1 MTSNFETTI
10 QTAIETGVLAGASV
24 MAATKA
30 QGLVYS
36 KSFGHRSLEKG
47 ADSETLQTD
56 DIMALASG
64 SKLITSI
71 AALQVVERGLVS
83 VDDDLGEILPELGA
97 LQVLREVDGEVV
109 LEEREKKI
117 TLRHLLSHS
126 SGLTYGFTSPLV
138 QKYNISQ
145 GLPPFQPFKTV
156 TESFSD
162 PLVAQP
168 GTTWKYSA
176 GIEWAGYLVTRLT
189 GQSLEQYTQHNIA
202 SPLGIQDL
210 TYFPHKNPN
219 IDETK
224 LVSMTRRDPSIPNG
238 NGKVIPDTEP
248 HLLSQA
254 KEEMGGVGLFTSMAS
269 YIKILHSLLI
279 NDEKL
284 LKRETVDAL
293 LFEPQLSASSQK
305 ILQGLFSHIAPRE
318 ESGAPPYV
326 GTFAQVRYDHS
337 LGGLL
342 SLENVDSE
350 DLKWRRKGYLC
361 WSGMPNIFWFI
372 DRQAGLCGVFG
383 TQLLPNAD
391 EQVRKVIVGFEKA
404 MYREFAAE

>member
-24 MAATKA
+24 MAATKS

-47 ADSETLQTD
+47 VDSEPLQID
-56 DIMALASG
+56 DIMTLASG
-64 SKLITSI
+64 TKLITSI
-71 AALQVVERGLVS
+71 AALQVVERGLVG
-83 VDDDLGEILPELGA
+83 VDDDLGEIIPELGA
-97 LQVLREVDGEVV
+97 LKVLREVDGEVV
-109 LEEREKKI
+109 LEERKKKI
-117 TLRHLLSHS
+117 TLRQLLSHS

-156 TESFSD
+156 TESFSE

-168 GTTWKYSA
+168 GTTWEYSA

-189 GQSLEQYTQHNIA
+189 GQSLEQYTQQNIA

-210 TYFPHKNPN
+210 TYFPHKTPT
-219 IDETK
+219 IDPAK

-248 HLLSQA
+248 HLLSHA
-254 KEEMGGVGLFTSMAS
+254 KEEMGGVGLYTSMVS
-269 YIKILHSLLI
+269 YIKILHSLLV

-305 ILQGLFSHIAPRE
+305 TLQGVFSHIQPGK

-326 GTFAQVRYDHS
+326 GTFAQ
-337 LGGLL
+337 
-342 SLENVDSE
+342 
-350 DLKWRRKGYLC
+350 
-361 WSGMPNIFWFI
+361 FI

-404 MYREFAAE
+404 MYREFASE